1 MTRSTSSIIVGIAL
15 AAFLPATAWSQGPA
29 SGAALANPAAA
40 VSAAPEQLLRDE
52 LKTVLVKMIDAGA
65 FGQTAPERIALSLS
79 LPAERYV
86 NLGLLIDTRAA
97 TRVGVPVLGTL
108 PGGGAQRL
116 GVRAGDVITA
126 VNGKSLAGGG
136 FEPRVIEALRQEV
149 DGLNEGGAV
158 DFELLRDGK
167 PLRLAGEVKAQYLPA
182 VRLELGDAALVAA
195 SGSVAVPAT
204 LSAPVAAA
212 RGQGACGR
220 ISVFHTAP
228 RSRQLYAAKILSLDG
243 EIPGPRT
250 QDTFRVAPGRHVLE
264 VAEQIDDED
273 LPQVYSR
280 ARRHQNK
287 TLEIDVQP
295 GVTYMV
301 ASQLNLARQRD
312 VPRGGYWDPVVWKE
326 VPEPCH

>member
-1 MTRSTSSIIVGIAL
+1 MTRSTRIIAGIAL
-15 AAFLPATAWSQGPA
+15 VAILPATAWSQSLA
-29 SGAALANPAAA
+29 SGTVLANPAAA
-40 VSAAPEQLLRDE
+40 VAAAPEQLLRDE

-65 FGQTAPERIALSLS
+65 FGPTAPERIAMSLS

-97 TRVGVPVLGTL
+97 TRDGVPVLGTL

-116 GVRAGDVITA
+116 GVHAGDVITA

-136 FEPRVIEALRQEV
+136 FEPRVIELLRQEV
-149 DGLNEGGAV
+149 DALSEGGAI
-158 DFELLRDGK
+158 DFALLRDGQ

-195 SGSVAVPAT
+195 SGTVSLPAT
-204 LSAPVAAA
+204 LAAPVAAA
-212 RGQGACGR
+212 HGDGACGR

-243 EIPGPRT
+243 EIPGPYT

-264 VAEQIDDED
+264 VAEQIDDKD

-287 TLEIDVQP
+287 TLEIDVRP
-295 GVTYMV
+295 GTTYMV
-301 ASQLNLARQRD
+301 ASQLNLDRQRD

-326 VPEPCH
+326 VQEPCH